1 MGKDKTHGM
10 SKFWKNSHEFSVQEM
25 LLKWGEGGVE
35 MFETYFQVLIFFE
48 GGYLNHRD
56 FTRLKVLHK
65 YCEN

>member
-1 MGKDKTHGM
+1 MNFH
-10 SKFWKNSHEFSVQEM
+10 FSVQEM